1 MQAEVITIGDEILIG
16 QTVDTNSAWIAE
28 QLNLI
33 GVSIYQITS
42 ISDTREHILEALET
56 ASKRSNLVI
65 LTGGLGP
72 TRDDITK
79 VTLCEFFD
87 TELEMNE
94 DVLARITD
102 YFERR
107 KKKMLDSNVQQ
118 AMLPK
123 SAQTILNVRGTASG
137 MWFEKDGTVF
147 ISMPGVPYE
156 MKGLMKDELLN
167 KIAQHFDRPAIYHK
181 TILTLGIGESFLVEK
196 VKDWENSLDEANVK
210 IAYLPSPGRV
220 KVRLSAYG
228 DRIEDLEKRVEAK
241 ASEFEN
247 LAAEWIYGTNG
258 DLLEEVVGEL
268 LRDSKSTLAAAESCT
283 GGMVSHM
290 ITSVSGSS
298 DYFLGSIVSYANEV
312 KTGQLGVSEQSL
324 KDHGAVSQP
333 VVEQMALGVRK
344 ALGADYGV
352 ATSGIAGPS
361 GGTPEKPV
369 GTIWIAVASPQSV
382 VSKCLHLGNSRS
394 RNIEVTAYQ
403 VLDLLRKEL
412 LVAERKH

>member
-42 ISDTREHILEALET
+42 IADTREHILEALET
-56 ASKRSNLVI
+56 ASKRSDLVI

-94 DVLARITD
+94 EVLAKITD

-118 AMLPK
+118 AMLPRG
-123 SAQTILNVRGTASG
+123 AEVILNVRGTASG
-137 MWFEKDGTVF
+137 MWFEKDSTVF

-156 MKGLMKDELLN
+156 MKGLMRDELLN
-167 KIAQHFDRPAIYHK
+167 KISQHFDRPAIYHK

-228 DRIEDLEKRVEAK
+228 DRIEALEKRVEAK
-241 ASEFEN
+241 AEEFEK

-258 DLLEEVVGEL
+258 DLLEEVVGDL
-268 LRDSKSTLAAAESCT
+268 LRESSSTLAVAESCT

-290 ITSVSGSS
+290 ITSVAGSS
-298 DYFLGSIVSYANEV
+298 DYFKGSIVTYANEV

-333 VVEQMALGVRK
+333 VVEEMAMGVKK
-344 ALGADYGV
+344 ALKSDYGL
-352 ATSGIAGPS
+352 ATSGIAGPT

-369 GTIWIAVASPQSV
+369 GTIWIAVATPGGV

-394 RNIEVTAYQ
+394 RNIEVTAFQ
-403 VLDLLRKEL
+403 VLDLLRREL
-412 LVAERKH
+412 LVAGGS